1 MQPTIYTFLIVCP
14 LVFLAGF
21 VDAVAGGGGLI
32 SLPAYL
38 LAGVPIHNA
47 VATNKL
53 SSATGTLISTVR
65 LCKNKFVDWILV
77 LPCIP
82 MALLGSTMGAHVAL
96 VASDKILRYML
107 IPVLPVV
114 AFYVLRKKNMDE
126 KGGEI
131 ARKKQILICALCSL
145 AVGCYDG
152 FYGPGTGTFL
162 LLLYTGLGKMS
173 VAKASGTMKVTNLSS
188 NVAALVVFL
197 LSGKIVIMLGIAA
210 SVFSIAGHYTGAGMV
225 MKNGS
230 RIIRPII
237 LIVLALLIR
246 SIKKLSFV
254 FRFSLY
260 DQEIQM
266 GVFYWISEVP
276 CIVANI
282 CRINFIR
289 HCRNHRHYHR
299 LLLFPFHCHRNYCLH
314 QRPLRFRCPD
324 RQKYPLSYLQGQEMR

>member
-38 LAGVPIHNA
+38 LAGVPVHNA

-82 MALLGSTMGAHVAL
+82 MALLGSSIGAHLAL
-96 VASDKILRYML
+96 IASDKLLRYML

-131 ARKKQILICALCSL
+131 ARKKQILLCAVCSL

-162 LLLYTGLGKMS
+162 LLLFTGLGKMS
-173 VAKASGTMKVTNLSS
+173 VAKSFRYHEGYQPLFQCSGSCCISAQRKDCDHAWNC
-188 NVAALVVFL
+188 
-197 LSGKIVIMLGIAA
+197 
-210 SVFSIAGHYTGAGMV
+210 SVSVLNRRTLYRCRYGYEKRKPDH
-225 MKNGS
+225 
-230 RIIRPII
+230 RPII
-237 LIVLALLIR
+237 LIVLALL
-246 SIKKLSFV
+246 L
-254 FRFSLY
+254 
-260 DQEIQM
+260 
-266 GVFYWISEVP
+266 
-276 CIVANI
+276 
-282 CRINFIR
+282 
-289 HCRNHRHYHR
+289 
-299 LLLFPFHCHRNYCLH
+299 
-314 QRPLRFRCPD
+314 
-324 RQKYPLSYLQGQEMR
+324 

>member
-38 LAGVPIHNA
+38 LAGVPVHNA

-82 MALLGSTMGAHVAL
+82 MALLGSSIGAHLAL
-96 VASDKILRYML
+96 IAS
-107 IPVLPVV
+107 

-131 ARKKQILICALCSL
+131 ARKKQILLCAVCSL

-162 LLLYTGLGKMS
+162 LLLFTGLGKMS

-237 LIVLALLIR
+237 LIVLALLF
-246 SIKKLSFV
+246 IK
-254 FRFSLY
+254 
-260 DQEIQM
+260 I
-266 GVFYWISEVP
+266 ISG
-276 CIVANI
+276 I
-282 CRINFIR
+282 
-289 HCRNHRHYHR
+289 
-299 LLLFPFHCHRNYCLH
+299 
-314 QRPLRFRCPD
+314 
-324 RQKYPLSYLQGQEMR
+324 